1 MNIILDPNQVEEY
14 RKKYTVLELDT
25 IKFQPVGK
33 CVTAYCIVDK
43 LKMTELPQV
52 ETKSAVHH
60 NLMSNYRQRN
70 WQDCLAALDQLDGFW
85 SGQLDSFYE
94 EIRGRI
100 AKYIDNDPGKDWDA
114 TIEKTVTT
122 E

>member
-1 MNIILDPNQVEEY
+1 MNIIIEPHNLSAYTE
-14 RKKYTVLELDT
+14 KYTVLELDT
-25 IKFQPVGK
+25 IKILPENRS
-33 CVTAYCIVDK
+33 VTAYCVVEQIPIS
-43 LKMTELPQV
+43 EL
-52 ETKSAVHH
+52 ETIDAKRQLHQR
-60 NLMSNYRQRN
+60 LLENYKTRN
-70 WQDCLAALDQLDGFW
+70 WEQADQLIEQLIGSW
-85 SGQLDSFYE
+85 GGELDSFYE